1 MEHSH
6 FDQRRYP
13 VVPVREGYGEWART
27 YEDTVQDEMDVRLL
41 ERIATVDCAAAGR
54 VLDLACGTG
63 RIGTWLRARGVAS
76 LDGVDVTPEML
87 AKAEARGVYRRLV
100 AADIRDTGLPAAS
113 YDLVVESLADEHLPE
128 LGSLYAEVARLAAP
142 SSTFVLVG

>member
-1 MEHSH
+1 MDHSH

-41 ERIATVDCAAAGR
+41 ERVATVDWAGAGR

-63 RIGTWLRARGVAS
+63 RIGAWLRARGVAS

-87 AKAEARGVYRRLV
+87 AKAEARGVYRRLGAAYRAGWALVELDEGVVDDAWV
-100 AADIRDTGLPAAS
+100 AKKPKWERYRFHPVS
-113 YDLVVESLADEHLPE
+113 
-128 LGSLYAEVARLAAP
+128 
-142 SSTFVLVG
+142 FVMVWRKRG